1 MQIRERDLKILQA
14 IFSRF
19 ASVRRVL
26 LFGSRATDTA
36 RRASDIDLA
45 VIAPEM
51 SPSEWAELA
60 EQVEESPIIYRIDLV
75 RLDTLPDG
83 TLRECILREGLPI
96 YQNEILGCAPND
108 TA

>member
-1 MQIRERDLKILQA
+1 MQMRDSDLKILRE

-19 ASVRRVL
+19 RAVRRVL

-45 VIAPEM
+45 VVAPDI
-51 SPSEWAELA
+51 SPAEWADLT

-75 RLDTLPDG
+75 RLDTLPNG
-83 TLRECILREGLPI
+83 TLKERILQEGIPI
-96 YQNEILGCAPND
+96 YQSD
-108 TA
+108 

>member
-26 LFGSRATDTA
+26 LFGSRATGTA

-45 VIAPEM
+45 VVAPEM
-51 SPSEWAELA
+51 SPSEWTELA
-60 EQVEESPIIYRIDLV
+60 EQVEESSIIYRIDLV
-75 RLDTLPDG
+75 RLDTLPEG
-83 TLRECILREGLPI
+83 TLKEYILREGIPI
-96 YQNEILGCAPND
+96 YQAGES
-108 TA
+108 